1 MKKFEILNILK
12 EQVNN
17 ATNQLKLSSSP
28 WPSIHEAIIEINIE
42 LAFRV
47 QATSFMHLFVFCSVC
62 HLPNKQPYGFRHLL
76 VCCILN
82 GVRDSQVKLNSRL
95 LAYSQQALTME
106 SDTRVSLLFTSLL
119 ASRHPTFG

>member
-12 EQVNN
+12 EQVNS

-28 WPSIHEAIIEINIE
+28 WSSIHEAIIEINIE

-47 QATSFMHLFVFCSVC
+47 QATSFMHLFVFCPVC
-62 HLPNKQPYGFRHLL
+62 HLPNSIRLPYLL

-106 SDTRVSLLFTSLL
+106 YDTRVSLLFTSLL